1 VVACDEASVR
11 VIKKTRWEWV
21 FVTTIATLH
30 IIIPSRG
37 ADVVRH
43 LFGDMRLGV
52 RQPGQP
58 ARPCWALADVLGAS
72 AARHL
77 RNL

>member
-1 VVACDEASVR
+1 MVACDEASVR
-11 VIKKTRWEWV
+11 VIKKTRWEWA

-43 LFGDMRLGV
+43 LFGDIRPRVWVSDSLGSQ
-52 RQPGQP
+52 RGHAGLWQM
-58 ARPCWALADVLGAS
+58 CLA
-72 AARHL
+72 HL
-77 RNL
+77 LRDT